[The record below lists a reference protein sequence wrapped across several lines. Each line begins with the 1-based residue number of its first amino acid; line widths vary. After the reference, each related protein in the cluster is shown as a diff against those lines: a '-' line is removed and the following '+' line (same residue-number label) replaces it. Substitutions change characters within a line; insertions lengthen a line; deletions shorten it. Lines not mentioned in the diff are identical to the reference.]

1 MMTQEHVEVLSE
13 MIPEVESPQS
23 MTMVQED
30 PLTVMILDTRTH
42 DMQLVGKS
50 IREKNREV

>member
-1 MMTQEHVEVLSE
+1 MMTQEHVEILSE
-13 MIPEVESPQS
+13 MIPEVESPQL

-30 PLTVMILDTRTH
+30 PLTVMIPDTRTH
-42 DMQLVGKS
+42 DMQLGKS

>member
-1 MMTQEHVEVLSE
+1 MTQEHVEVLSE

-42 DMQLVGKS
+42 DIQLGKS